1 MSLKIIRP
9 PLIPPFCTT
18 KTGCFSCIQYSV
30 FWVGLEPCRHY
41 CPHYET
47 CKVCNSPLLTSGD
60 VRNDLYLT
68 VERGDFERGGKSV
81 QKNMEVTV
89 YVVYADGEPL
99 QVEQTSDQQ

>member
-1 MSLKIIRP
+1 MHIFELSLLTIVSQRKLM
-9 PLIPPFCTT
+9 LIP
-18 KTGCFSCIQYSV
+18 
-30 FWVGLEPCRHY
+30 
-41 CPHYET
+41 
-47 CKVCNSPLLTSGD
+47 GD

-99 QVEQTSDQQ
+99 QVDQQ